1 MNKLK
6 LARLLKN
13 AQSSV
18 IKHSP
23 EILTGLGI
31 AGMITSTVLAV
42 KATPKALK
50 LIEEEKEREEVDEL
64 TALETV
70 KVAWKPYI
78 PAIATTI
85 VSTACLIGASSVSAR
100 RYTALTAAY
109 KLSESAL
116 AEYHEKVVESI
127 GETKERV
134 IRDKVNQEQIDKNPI
149 NNSEIY
155 ITKEGDTTFLDPLSK
170 RYFKCDID
178 LIRKTENK
186 LNKEM
191 LHDPFG
197 YVSLND
203 FYDEIGLDRTDLGDK
218 IGWNIGKGMIDIHIS
233 PGLTKDDKPCI
244 VLDFTVPPA
253 WDFDK
258 FD

>member
-1 MNKLK
+1 MNKPNLAK
-6 LARLLKN
+6 LFK
-13 AQSSV
+13 SV
-18 IKHSP
+18 QVAAVKHSP

-31 AGMITSTVLAV
+31 AGMITSTVFAV

-50 LIEEEKEREEVDEL
+50 LIEEEKEREGVDEL
-64 TALETV
+64 TLLETI

-78 PAIATTI
+78 PAIATGV
-85 VSTACLIGASSVSAR
+85 VSTTCLIGASSVSAR

-116 AEYHEKVVESI
+116 AEYHEKVLESV
-127 GETKERV
+127 GETKERI
-134 IRDKVNQEQIDKNPI
+134 IRDKVNQEQINKNPA

-155 ITKEGDTTFLDPLSK
+155 ITKEGETLFLDPLSK

-186 LNKEM
+186 LNKEL

-197 YVSLND
+197 YISLND

-218 IGWNIGKGMIDIHIS
+218 IGWNISKGMIDIHIS

-244 VLDFTVPPA
+244 VLDFIVPPA
-253 WDFDK
+253 WGFDE